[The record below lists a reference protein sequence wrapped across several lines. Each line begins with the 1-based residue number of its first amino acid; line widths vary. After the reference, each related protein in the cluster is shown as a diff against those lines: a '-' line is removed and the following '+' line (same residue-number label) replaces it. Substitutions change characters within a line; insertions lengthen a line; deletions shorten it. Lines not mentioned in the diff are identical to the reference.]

1 MDAVAY
7 SEICT
12 ALIEAVH
19 SVHPVHAD
27 VATDL
32 QRTSAFASV
41 FPTGVS
47 LNYDL
52 TLYWAMLLLNA
63 AHGSW
68 FKDAFHDGG
77 KRIWNI
83 YGDPMDRLQA
93 QHWFSTLTAVL
104 RLRVITLVMRQSSLL
119 TREPQATC

>member
-1 MDAVAY
+1 MALLMQKDCLSPLLQYSPSSGQLISNTSTWHCGRRPAY

-27 VATDL
+27 IATDL

-63 AHGSW
+63 AHGS
-68 FKDAFHDGG
+68 
-77 KRIWNI
+77 
-83 YGDPMDRLQA
+83 
-93 QHWFSTLTAVL
+93 
-104 RLRVITLVMRQSSLL
+104 
-119 TREPQATC
+119 